1 MPFQDQLPDD
11 SIVGADPHTVP
22 HVLWDDWQAQLSSE
36 FIRLVKV
43 HRNFVDLIWKNR
55 PGPSDEKIT
64 VQPIVYAGTE
74 WKDKV
79 SEIRSNLL
87 ANRINA
93 MVVTSLTEIAYT
105 LNMRG
110 NDLPYTPVFKVKCK
124 FFR

>member
-1 MPFQDQLPDD
+1 MAILQDQLPDD
-11 SIVGADPHTVP
+11 SLVGADPHTVP

-43 HRNFVDLIWKNR
+43 HRNFVDVIWKHR
-55 PGPSDEKIT
+55 PLPSDEKIT
-64 VQPIVYAGTE
+64 VQPLVYAGTE

-79 SEIRSNLL
+79 SEIRSSLL
-87 ANRINA
+87 SNRINA

-110 NDLPYTPVFKVKCK
+110 NDLPYTPVFKVNP
-124 FFR
+124 